1 MVSKKGLS
9 LKLLV
14 VCLLVFLL
22 AACGKD
28 NNSGNSSP
36 SGSAPSSAPASSSA
50 AASEAPKAVVDVKT
64 IYQPFIGGFNVYV
77 LKDKGFDLE
86 NGVNLKIDAIDVAS
100 PLMSLITGDTD
111 VAFMTLQAY
120 MVGIGTLL
128 EEGYDISELPK
139 IVYLHNASQG
149 GDGIVTDS
157 QYTSVADLKGK
168 TVGAQF
174 GQVTHYMLAKA
185 LESVGLTVDDVNM
198 VDMGPGKAGSAYVA
212 GNIDA
217 AVTFEPY
224 LSEGVNAGGKI
235 IIDTTTLTNTIL
247 DVVVVRADT
256 AADKPAWVQGVLKSI
271 EDGTQYILSDL
282 EGAADIAADDLMLTK
297 EEVIDMYPT
306 FHLYTLED
314 NKEGMLDGGWLNGI
328 MQDVLDFYIEIGTIK
343 EPYDVNAL
351 VTTDF
356 LW

>member
-1 MVSKKGLS
+1 
-9 LKLLV
+9 
-14 VCLLVFLL
+14 
-22 AACGKD
+22 
-28 NNSGNSSP
+28 
-36 SGSAPSSAPASSSA
+36 
-50 AASEAPKAVVDVKT
+50 
-64 IYQPFIGGFNVYV
+64 
-77 LKDKGFDLE
+77 
-86 NGVNLKIDAIDVAS
+86 
-100 PLMSLITGDTD
+100 
-111 VAFMTLQAY
+111 
-120 MVGIGTLL
+120 
-128 EEGYDISELPK
+128 
-139 IVYLHNASQG
+139 
-149 GDGIVTDS
+149 
-157 QYTSVADLKGK
+157 
-168 TVGAQF
+168 
-174 GQVTHYMLAKA
+174 
-185 LESVGLTVDDVNM
+185 M